1 MDCLEGKEKPRAGA
15 QGQVS
20 YLDELKQGND
30 DPQYKGALPK
40 SLSLDQWEGRV
51 KYSRHCIHH

>member
-40 SLSLDQWEGRV
+40 SLSLDQWEG
-51 KYSRHCIHH
+51 